1 MLYKGGDVYDHFW
14 QVEHVMYWKILY
26 TFIWLIL
33 MSVSLQQLTESDVTD
48 AALSSSDADQM
59 YHQISE
65 GSNVSE
71 LW

>member
-1 MLYKGGDVYDHFW
+1 
-14 QVEHVMYWKILY
+14 
-26 TFIWLIL
+26 

-48 AALSSSDADQM
+48 AALSSSDVDQI

-71 LW
+71 YQILVSLYHNYYDKDLPKFADPSCEGAILNFYMY

>member
-1 MLYKGGDVYDHFW
+1 
-14 QVEHVMYWKILY
+14 
-26 TFIWLIL
+26 

-65 GSNVSE
+65 GSNVSK